1 MSLSV
6 SILRALS
13 ISIHPRRR
21 IEMLNEKAV
30 FFATVVGVVLLVE
43 YVITNGTMYRTAE
56 LWQSVGFRP

>member
-1 MSLSV
+1 
-6 SILRALS
+6 
-13 ISIHPRRR
+13 
-21 IEMLNEKAV
+21 MLKEKAV